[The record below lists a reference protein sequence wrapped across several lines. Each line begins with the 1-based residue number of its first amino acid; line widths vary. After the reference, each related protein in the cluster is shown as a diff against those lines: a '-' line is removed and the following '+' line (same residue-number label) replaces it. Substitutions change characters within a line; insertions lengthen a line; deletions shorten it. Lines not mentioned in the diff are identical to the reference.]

1 MQVTSLE
8 SKSIEIM
15 SIESGSALDEIR
27 RLFREYEASLDFD
40 LCFQN
45 FEEEFAA
52 LPGEYAPPQ
61 GCLLLSRV
69 DSQVAGCVALRR
81 LENDSCEMKRLYV
94 KPEYRKLGI
103 GRNLAEAI
111 IEQARKAGYSR
122 MRLDT
127 VPIMKEAIAL
137 YTSLGFRQIAPYRPN
152 PIEGAVYMEL
162 VL

>member
-1 MQVTSLE
+1 M
-8 SKSIEIM
+8 EII
-15 SIESGSALDEIR
+15 SVESGAPLDEIR

-45 FEEEFAA
+45 FEEEFAT
-52 LPGEYAPPQ
+52 LPGEYARPE
-61 GCLLLSRV
+61 GCLLLARGG
-69 DSQVAGCVALRR
+69 SQAAGCVALRKH
-81 LENDSCEMKRLYV
+81 EDDTCEMKRLYV

-103 GRNLAEAI
+103 GRNLAETV
-111 IEQARKAGYSR
+111 IEHARKGGYSR

-127 VPIMKEAIAL
+127 IPIMKEAIAL
-137 YTSLGFRQIAPYRPN
+137 YTSLGFRQIEPYRPN

>member
-1 MQVTSLE
+1 ME
-8 SKSIEIM
+8 SKSIELI
-15 SIESGSALDEIR
+15 SVVSGSALDEIR
-27 RLFREYEASLDFD
+27 RLFREYEASLNFD

-52 LPGEYAPPQ
+52 LPGEYAPPE
-61 GCLLLSRV
+61 GCLLLGRV
-69 DSQVAGCVALRR
+69 DSQPAGCVAFRR
-81 LENDSCEMKRLYV
+81 LEDGTCEMKRLYV
-94 KPEYRKLGI
+94 KSEYRKQGV
-103 GRNLAEAI
+103 GRNLAEAV

-127 VPIMKEAIAL
+127 VPVMKEAIAL
-137 YTSLGFRQIAPYRPN
+137 YTSLGFRQIPPYRPN